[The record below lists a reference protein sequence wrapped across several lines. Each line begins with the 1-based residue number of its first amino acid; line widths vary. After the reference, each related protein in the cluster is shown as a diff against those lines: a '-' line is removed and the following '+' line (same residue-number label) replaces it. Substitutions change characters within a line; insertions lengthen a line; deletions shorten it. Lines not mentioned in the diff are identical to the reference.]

1 MENILMQDEVL
12 ADPAR
17 FTIRDIQRKTD
28 GSYVVE
34 CNGFPFH
41 ATIADTPD
49 VFQQILAMLD
59 DGEPCTDYVE
69 QQMPEDL
76 EQIERTW
83 RDAEIEHVKW
93 LRERH
98 RDEQD
103 LGVTTTLTA
112 EQFAQVLAYVQA
124 LRDWPQSNNFP
135 DSAQRPLPAAWLA
148 DLL

>member
-1 MENILMQDEVL
+1 MGDDVL
-12 ADPAR
+12 TEPMR

-28 GSYVVE
+28 GSFVVE
-34 CNGFPFH
+34 CNSFPFH
-41 ATIADTPD
+41 ATQTDTPD
-49 VFQQILAMLD
+49 VFQQILAMID

-76 EQIERTW
+76 EQIERSW
-83 RDAEIEHVKW
+83 RDAEIEQVKW

-112 EQFAQVLAYVQA
+112 EQFVDVLGYVQA
-124 LRDWPQSNNFP
+124 LRDWPQSHLFP
-135 DSAQRPLPAAWLA
+135 DSAQRPQPVAWLA
-148 DLL
+148 DLLL